1 MKTEKWK
8 FWILVEDYSGELDS
22 SYPMF
27 VEVSD
32 HMNVL
37 DVRDYIRKSLEEIL
51 VYPKQRE

>member
-51 VYPKQRE
+51 VYPKQ